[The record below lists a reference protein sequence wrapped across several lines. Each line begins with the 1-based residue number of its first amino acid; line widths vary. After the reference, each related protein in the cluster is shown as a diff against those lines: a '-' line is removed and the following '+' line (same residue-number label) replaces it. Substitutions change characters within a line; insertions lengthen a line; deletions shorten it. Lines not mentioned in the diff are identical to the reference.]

1 MNMLLEDGL
10 PEEIDG
16 RRIYTDFRNMIR
28 LEMIL
33 DDDSLSEYEK
43 VYLGLSQ
50 LFEQIPSDVN
60 YAIDRFMWFYS
71 CGTEKK
77 QSDGCEKSGD
87 RAYDFNVDAP
97 HIYAAFYYAYGI
109 DLIRVEY
116 MHWWQFA
123 SLLVGLPEDT
133 HMAKLMQYRTVNL
146 SEIEDKHQRKFYAA
160 MKKKYALKKKV
171 AVLTP
176 EEAAARYKA
185 KIKARFEQAK
195 NSDTHKK

>member
-1 MNMLLEDGL
+1 MNILLENGL

-16 RRIYTDFRNMIR
+16 YKLYTDFRNMIR
-28 LEMIL
+28 LEIIL

-60 YAIDRFMWFYS
+60 YAIDRLMWFYS

-77 QSDGCEKSGD
+77 QSDGREKSGD

-123 SLLVGLPEDT
+123 SLLAGLPEDT
-133 HMAKLMQYRTVNL
+133 HMAKLMQYRTMDL
-146 SEIEDKHQRKFYAA
+146 SDIEDKGQHKFYAA
-160 MKKKYALKKKV
+160 MKKKYALKKKTV
-171 AVLTP
+171 ALTA
-176 EEAAARYKA
+176 EEAAEQYKA
-185 KIKARFEQAK
+185 KIARRFAQAK
-195 NSDTHKK
+195 TASNNV